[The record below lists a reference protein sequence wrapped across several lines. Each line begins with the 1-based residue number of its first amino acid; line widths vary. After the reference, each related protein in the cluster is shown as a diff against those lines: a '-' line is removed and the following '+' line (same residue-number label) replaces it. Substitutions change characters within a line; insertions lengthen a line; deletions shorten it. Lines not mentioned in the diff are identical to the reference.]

1 PGAELGFVVRV
12 KSNGH
17 ALRGAALRRL
27 RDKVGSCAGSSPPG
41 KSRTPTPR
49 EALLLSEPVLVETA
63 SVLSSGSTRPA
74 AYTTDRVS
82 SKPPGGAAIL
92 RLKERIFRGLHLR
105 GSECIAP
112 CPLSATRLAP
122 PLLPA
127 YRRAS
132 ELLLLSKSAGS
143 HAADWTS
150 ALL

>member
-1 PGAELGFVVRV
+1 LSRAVRSRDLQVLNLTLFGAEPLAHPDFFLLGSRARELGFLVRV

-17 ALRGAALRRL
+17 ALRGAAPRRL

-82 SKPPGGAAIL
+82 YNIDL
-92 RLKERIFRGLHLR
+92 EVMR
-105 GSECIAP
+105 
-112 CPLSATRLAP
+112 
-122 PLLPA
+122 
-127 YRRAS
+127 
-132 ELLLLSKSAGS
+132 
-143 HAADWTS
+143 
-150 ALL
+150 

>member
-1 PGAELGFVVRV
+1 VLNLTLSGGEPLAHPDFFLLGSRARELGFVVRV

-74 AYTTDRVS
+74 AYPTDRVS
-82 SKPPGGAAIL
+82 AM
-92 RLKERIFRGLHLR
+92 
-105 GSECIAP
+105 
-112 CPLSATRLAP
+112 RLAP
-122 PLLPA
+122 PLLPV
-127 YRRAS
+127 YRRES
-132 ELLLLSKSAGS
+132 DEKRRISRR
-143 HAADWTS
+143 
-150 ALL
+150 